1 MNDTAKPAGPTG
13 ASETG
18 ASTPPLV
25 DAASAT
31 GTPAAAPVDPAGT
44 TSPPIG
50 QPVGPQLDPIAVLE
64 ARVRELESQ
73 QADLTDRLLRAHAEM
88 DNLRKR
94 TEREKADTAR
104 YAITK
109 FASDIVGVS
118 DNFQRA
124 VASVPEGA
132 AEQDPPLKSLVEG
145 VLMSERAFLQVLEN
159 NGVRR
164 IDPKGET
171 FDPNKHQ
178 AVMEESNA
186 EVAAGTVLKVFQS
199 GYMIEDRVLRPAMVV
214 VARGGFKPVKPANGE
229 PGAA

>member
-1 MNDTAKPAGPTG
+1 MTDTPKPAGPERAPEPSAGG
-13 ASETG
+13 AN
-18 ASTPPLV
+18 
-25 DAASAT
+25 
-31 GTPAAAPVDPAGT
+31 AAAPGVP
-44 TSPPIG
+44 
-50 QPVGPQLDPIAVLE
+50 PVGAAAAAAAAAGGEGNAAAPADPVAVLE
-64 ARVRELESQ
+64 ARVKELESQ

-88 DNLRKR
+88 DNVRKR

-104 YAITK
+104 YSITK

-124 VASVPEGA
+124 VASVPPGA
-132 AEQDPPLKSLVEG
+132 AELDPALKSLVEG

-164 IDPKGET
+164 IDPKGEP
-171 FDPNKHQ
+171 FDPNRHQ
-178 AVMEESNA
+178 AVMEENNA
-186 EVAAGTVLKVFQS
+186 EVAAGTVLKVFQA

-229 PGAA
+229 PGAG